1 MEEKTKE
8 MEEEMDELLK
18 TEILP
23 LSENDRAAGLQKLQE
38 SWESSL
44 VNWVPRAMRPTNLT
58 LRGAFQ
64 GCEIANVPWQSDTAQ
79 KSLGS

>member
-44 VNWVPRAMRPTNLT
+44 VN
-58 LRGAFQ
+58 
-64 GCEIANVPWQSDTAQ
+64 
-79 KSLGS
+79 